1 MAGNIEGKGFFVE
14 ESSIYEDMQVHIFTL
29 EGERLGG
36 FVFQRKGTC
45 QVNVV
50 DETFYMQT
58 PEGTVY
64 CSVADVIAGNIEW
77 KELQFNQIK

>member
-1 MAGNIEGKGFFVE
+1 MPCIDQIELKNYYMV
-14 ESSIYEDMQVHIFTL
+14 IHILTL

-36 FVFQRKGTC
+36 FVFPRTTTC
-45 QVNVV
+45 QVNIV

-58 PEGTVY
+58 PEGVVY

-77 KELQFNQIK
+77 KELYQFKNGK